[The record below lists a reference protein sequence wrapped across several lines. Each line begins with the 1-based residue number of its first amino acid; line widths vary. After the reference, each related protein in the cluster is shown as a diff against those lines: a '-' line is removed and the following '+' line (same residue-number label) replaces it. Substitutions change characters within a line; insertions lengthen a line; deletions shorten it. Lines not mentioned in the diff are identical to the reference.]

1 MVAKI
6 RDVMLSCFVVFR
18 SPCSKSVRSVVGFQ
32 LSGSFDSSSHSSM
45 EMLTSVVMGMLTSV
59 EIGLMTSV
67 GLMTSAGIGLITSAG
82 IGLMTSAEIGMM
94 TSEGIGLIASE
105 ERAGRTKRGGRLVT
119 LTMSVKVPC
128 S

>member
-18 SPCSKSVRSVVGFQ
+18 SPCSKSVRSVVVFQ
-32 LSGSFDSSSHSSM
+32 LSGSFDSLSHSSM
-45 EMLTSVVMGMLTSV
+45 EMLTSVVIGMLTSV

-67 GLMTSAGIGLITSAG
+67 GLMTSAGIGL
-82 IGLMTSAEIGMM
+82 MTSAEIGIM